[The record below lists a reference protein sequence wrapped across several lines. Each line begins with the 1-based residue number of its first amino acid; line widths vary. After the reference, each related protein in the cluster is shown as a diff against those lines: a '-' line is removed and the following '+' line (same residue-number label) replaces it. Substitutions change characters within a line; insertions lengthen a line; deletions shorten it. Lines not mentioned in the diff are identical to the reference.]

1 MKQTAAALF
10 CKIVLNTARR
20 FTYPFAPALSRGLDV
35 PLTAVTSLIAV
46 NQATSVMAVL
56 FGPLI
61 DRLGY
66 RIMMFA
72 GMVLLV
78 LGMVAGGLLPFYGVL
93 LVSLFLA
100 GLGKGLFDP
109 ALQAYVGSRVPFERR
124 GLVIGV
130 LEISWALSLLVGVP
144 LIGLL
149 IERQGWRAPFFL
161 LAGCGLLGLALLW
174 VFLSRER
181 RSGEANGMIGSWR
194 MLMRSRAALGML
206 GFTFCISAANDALF
220 VIYGAWL
227 EDGFGLTV
235 VAIGFTTTVIGIAE
249 LAGEGLTAAL
259 SDRLGM
265 KRSLLIGTV
274 LSVASYALLPALG
287 ASLPAAMTGLFLV
300 FLFFEF
306 IVVTA
311 MSLSTELIPGARA
324 TMMSALMAAAGA
336 GRVAGA
342 LAGGH
347 IWIWG
352 GVAATGWTAA
362 AVNALGLLC
371 LYMGLLKL
379 ERSGKMAP

>member
-1 MKQTAAALF
+1 MRQTAAALF

-20 FTYPFAPALSRGLDV
+20 FAYPFAPALSRGLGV

-46 NQATSVMAVL
+46 NQATSVLALL

-66 RIMMFA
+66 RLMMFA

-78 LGMVAGGLLPFYGVL
+78 LGMIAGGLLPFYGVL
-93 LVSLFLA
+93 LVSIFLA

-109 ALQAYVGSRVPFERR
+109 ALQAYVGRRVPFERR

-130 LEISWALSLLVGVP
+130 LEISWALSLLAGIP

-149 IERQGWRAPFFL
+149 IDRQGWRAPFFL
-161 LAGCGLLGLALLW
+161 LAGCGLLGIAALW
-174 VFLSRER
+174 ATLSREKKN
-181 RSGEANGMIGSWR
+181 GHVNGMFKSWR
-194 MLMRSRAALGML
+194 MLVRSRPALGML

-220 VIYGAWL
+220 VIYGAWF
-227 EDGFGLTV
+227 ETGFGLTV
-235 VAIGFTTTVIGIAE
+235 VALGFTTTVIGVAE

-265 KRSLLIGTV
+265 RRALLIGTI
-274 LSVASYALLPALG
+274 LSTASYALLPALG
-287 ASLPAAMTGLFLV
+287 ASLPLAMTGLFIV

-306 IVVTA
+306 TVVTA
-311 MSLSTELIPGARA
+311 MSLSTELVPGARA

-342 LAGGH
+342 LAGGPV
-347 IWIWG
+347 WLLG
-352 GVAATGWTAA
+352 GVAATGWSAA
-362 AVNALGLLC
+362 TLNAVGLLF
-371 LYMGLLKL
+371 LYIGAGRKH
-379 ERSGKMAP
+379 